1 VLPEMIVDALYSTF
15 SQSAE
20 SRFNRYVQHYKTSRW
35 LMFSDY
41 VLKHPGRPHDV
52 FAFTLVPGGRHLAGI
67 TEDITTRALRGDEC
81 LNASWF
87 RTLNDVRAC
96 LRS

>member
-1 VLPEMIVDALYSTF
+1 MLPEMIVDALYSTF

-52 FAFTLVPGGRHLAGI
+52 FAVTLGPGGRHLAGI
-67 TEDITTRALRGDEC
+67 TEDITTRALRDFKDIREVSAPMMH
-81 LNASWF
+81 L
-87 RTLNDVRAC
+87 LRAC